1 MVRTLAG
8 YSVLAVIGIVALK
21 LIFGVLSFA
30 FSLLMSLLW
39 LAAIG
44 LVFYF
49 ILKVISPST
58 ARRVR
63 EMIRGKEAEV
73 EVEVE

>member
-21 LIFGVLSFA
+21 LILGLLGFA
-30 FSLLMSLLW
+30 FSLLMSLFW

-63 EMIRGKEAEV
+63 EMIRGEDAEV

>member
-8 YSVLAVIGIVALK
+8 YAIVAVIGILAIK
-21 LIFGVLSFA
+21 LVFGLLGLA
-30 FSLLMSLLW
+30 FSLLWSVVW

-44 LVFYF
+44 FVIYL
-49 ILKVISPST
+49 ILKIVSPST

-63 EMIRGKEAEV
+63 DAIRGEQESHS
-73 EVEVE
+73 

>member
-21 LIFGVLSFA
+21 LILGLLGFA
-30 FSLLMSLLW
+30 FSLLMSLFW

-63 EMIRGKEAEV
+63 EMIRGKETEV
-73 EVEVE
+73 EVE

>member
-1 MVRTLAG
+1 MVRTLVG
-8 YSVLAVIGIVALK
+8 YAALAVVGFVALK
-21 LIFGVLSFA
+21 LVFGLVGMA

-44 LVFYF
+44 FVIYLV
-49 ILKVISPST
+49 LKVIRPGA

-63 EMIRGKEAEV
+63 ETIRGEPDPESPS
-73 EVEVE
+73 